1 MKRYKR
7 RNFFIKKDMQ
17 GKYILGY
24 FLLVM
29 GGCLFFIALLTFFS
43 SESLT
48 ITYTDNDLQFGNTPL
63 MLLRQILT
71 ANWVFLVIGG
81 AVVVIVAMLM
91 THRIAGPMFRLERAL
106 DNMLDRNLNDTIFL
120 RSKDEGKELANK
132 INRFNA
138 ELSSDLF
145 TIQQQ
150 AEAIQHILDTAP
162 APSEKDDKAHPVA
175 QEQLQE
181 HCRKIISLSGSYE
194 LKHD

>member
-1 MKRYKR
+1 MKKYKR

-24 FLLVM
+24 FLFVM

-48 ITYTDNDLQFGNTPL
+48 ITYRGNNLQFGNTPL

-71 ANWVFLVIGG
+71 ANWFFLVIGG
-81 AVVVIVAMLM
+81 TVVVIIAMLM

-120 RSKDEGKELANK
+120 RSKDEGKEIANK

-138 ELSSDLF
+138 ELSSDLHA
-145 TIQQQ
+145 IQQQ
-150 AEAIQHILDTAP
+150 AEAIEHILNTLP
-162 APSEKDDKAHPVA
+162 AYSEKEDEKQTVAHK
-175 QEQLQE
+175 LIQE